1 MNSRRS
7 LVDRRVL
14 SARRY
19 ERSDGAEIVRILDER
34 MSSKRFDPHPSDDK
48 PLIHPVPY
56 HLQFACG

>member
-1 MNSRRS
+1 M
-7 LVDRRVL
+7 